1 MRQGGK
7 LAMKKRKSLGEKLR
21 ELRETYD
28 LSQSQVAEALNIDR
42 STYSNYE
49 LNKTEPDLDKLVK
62 LAHIYNIP
70 KVLLLP
76 DEDNDVLTFRDYSRS
91 DSMLKTL
98 SKEERGLIVL
108 YRALDKDEKARM
120 KEEME
125 KLAKKHD

>member
-1 MRQGGK
+1 
-7 LAMKKRKSLGEKLR
+7 MKKRKSLGEKLR

-28 LSQSQVAEALNIDR
+28 LSQSQIAEALNIDR

>member
-1 MRQGGK
+1 
-7 LAMKKRKSLGEKLR
+7 MKKRKSLGEKLR
-21 ELRETYD
+21 ELRETYE

>member
-1 MRQGGK
+1 
-7 LAMKKRKSLGEKLR
+7 MKKRKSLGEKLR

>member
-1 MRQGGK
+1 
-7 LAMKKRKSLGEKLR
+7 MKKRKSLGEKLR

-98 SKEERGLIVL
+98 SKEERGLIAM
-108 YRALDKDEKARM
+108 YRALDKDEKALMRGQI
-120 KEEME
+120 E
-125 KLAKKHD
+125 KLAKKES